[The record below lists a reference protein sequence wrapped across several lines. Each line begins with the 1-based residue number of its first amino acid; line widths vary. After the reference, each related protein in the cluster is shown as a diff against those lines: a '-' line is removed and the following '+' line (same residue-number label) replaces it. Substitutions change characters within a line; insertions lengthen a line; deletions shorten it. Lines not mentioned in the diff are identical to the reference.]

1 MYSKN
6 SITFIVAAIASLLSS
21 SEGFVSPSISNNN
34 AFRNTETEL
43 MAKGRRSLR
52 KTVKSG
58 ANARGVN
65 PMGGEMETAKR
76 TNWVP
81 VKGISSMKELPQE
94 ENKVKF
100 VDTYADK
107 LTEGATNPTGAVS
120 VVNYEGKTYCFSSSC
135 TSCKVPLTKAQVFPP
150 NEETGNTVPRLSCD
164 FCKATYNIRT
174 GERVENAGKPGLM
187 GGVVSGL
194 FGAQDKVPLPT
205 YDLGEKS
212 GQVLINLP

>member
-6 SITFIVAAIASLLSS
+6 SITFIIAAIASLSLS
-21 SEGFVSPSISNNN
+21 SEGFVTPSISENN
-34 AFRNTETEL
+34 AFRNIETEL

-58 ANARGVN
+58 ANSRGVN
-65 PMGGEMETAKR
+65 PMGGEMEPATR

-81 VKGISSMKELPQE
+81 VKGVSSMKDLPQE
-94 ENKVKF
+94 ENKVQF
-100 VDTYADK
+100 VDTKAEQ
-107 LTEGATNPTGAVS
+107 LTDGATNPTGAVA
-120 VVNYEGKTYCFSSSC
+120 VVNYEGNTYCFSSSC
-135 TSCKVPLTKAQVFPP
+135 TSCKVPLTKAQVLAP
-150 NEETGNTVPRLSCD
+150 NEETGNTAPRLCCD
-164 FCKATYNIRT
+164 LCKATYNIRT
-174 GERVENAGKPGLM
+174 GERVENEGKPGLF

-194 FGAQDKVPLPT
+194 FGAQDKLPLPT